1 MGFSESVSV
10 YFGLKI
16 VLKDLV
22 NQIDE
27 TNYDKIKEMLH
38 NYDSFIDDQNEQF
51 NNMFENIRSEL
62 WIEHHPKRKTK
73 KNKVQLEKVQLD
85 YITYKNKF
93 NEEISK
99 RGTMIP
105 LRNGTEE
112 ERFDNGYLGDQIFLY
127 PVKHLL
133 HTERYG
139 YDRCGINGTYCNLNF
154 DVESIKKSILEKYN
168 WLKNVEVVMMIKQHS
183 G

>member
-27 TNYDKIKEMLH
+27 TNYDKIKEMLQDC
-38 NYDSFIDDQNEQF
+38 NCFINDENNQF
-51 NNMFENIRSEL
+51 NSMFENIRSEL
-62 WIEHHPKRKTK
+62 WIENNPKRKTK
-73 KNKVQLEKVQLD
+73 KDKVILD

-93 NEEISK
+93 NEQISK

-105 LRNGTEE
+105 LRNGKEE
-112 ERFDNGYLGDQIFLY
+112 EKFDYGYLSDQIFLY
-127 PVKHLL
+127 PVTHLL

-139 YDRCGINGTYCNLNF
+139 YDRSGINGTYCNLDF
-154 DVESIKKSILEKYN
+154 DIESIKKSILDKYN
-168 WLKNVEVVMMIKQHS
+168 WLKDIEVVMIIKQDS